1 MNKNSDLWKG
11 IGLMV
16 LTWSLF
22 AFMSAF
28 AKAAYAYTNPKVTFF
43 FQNFVG
49 FLLVAALTVRPGF
62 TLKSDRWPLLLARGL
77 AGALSFFCLFYSI
90 SRIPLTDGTVLN
102 TTAPL
107 FLPLFLHFWLKKKS
121 SLKVWLSSLLGFIGV
136 VCILKPGAEILQP
149 AALPALFSG
158 IGSAFVMIL
167 IRLLAGEDAKKIV
180 FVYLLIASL
189 SIFPFAAS
197 SLPSLPAASWPYLIA
212 IGLLFGSAQIA
223 YTKSLAYAEPTLL
236 APFVYTFVVVSGCLE
251 WLVWDRVPSLL
262 SAFGMLLIILGGVLT
277 ILWGKGAPAPAE
289 LQNSPAS
296 NI

>member
-1 MNKNSDLWKG
+1 
-11 IGLMV
+11 MV

-43 FQNFVG
+43 FQNFIG
-49 FLLVAALTVRPGF
+49 FLLVAALTIRPGF
-62 TLKSDRWPLLLARGL
+62 TLKSSRWPLLLARGW
-77 AGALSFFCLFYSI
+77 AGAFSFFCLFYSI

-121 SLKVWLSSLLGFIGV
+121 SLKVWLGSLLGFIGV

-158 IGSAFVMIL
+158 IGSAFVMIV

-180 FVYLLIASL
+180 FVYLLIASA

-197 SLPSLPAASWPYLIA
+197 SLPSLPSASWPLTHPPGGTRVEIA
-212 IGLLFGSAQIA
+212 HLRRTHSSGSFR
-223 YTKSLAYAEPTLL
+223 LHVRHRLR
-236 APFVYTFVVVSGCLE
+236 VSGMGRLGP
-251 WLVWDRVPSLL
+251 RSLSPL
-262 SAFGMLLIILGGVLT
+262 RFRNAAHHSRRRPRHSLG
-277 ILWGKGAPAPAE
+277 
-289 LQNSPAS
+289 QNRSCRIAKFPRFDYLKRDVQ
-296 NI
+296 